1 MTFNLTI
8 HGDTPAEL
16 LEVLQRLNPTKT
28 SEKEEAVC
36 PSSATDGT
44 PTCTTH
50 TPAPTRAAAATTAN
64 PAATSAAETPTISA
78 SEAAARSSTPAPSP
92 ATSSSVPAGSA
103 ASTSASGAAA
113 GTSATASS
121 ASTPTPTTEPDPVS
135 LDQIRDLARS
145 LIVQG
150 RSKDVQQIIQN
161 AGAKMLS
168 KLSAESYTSVWA
180 QLVNLSKEVDD
191 HATD

>member
-16 LEVLQRLNPTKT
+16 LEVLQQLNTPKT
-28 SEKEEAVC
+28 HEMEEAPC
-36 PSSATDGT
+36 QNAQNG
-44 PTCTTH
+44 
-50 TPAPTRAAAATTAN
+50 AAAATTAS
-64 PAATSAAETPTISA
+64 PAASSKAATPTTSA

-92 ATSSSVPAGSA
+92 ATSSSAHAASA
-103 ASTSASGAAA
+103 ASTSAGGAAV

-121 ASTPTPTTEPDPVS
+121 ASTPTPTTKPETLS
-135 LDQIRDLARS
+135 LDKIRDLARS

-150 RSKDVQQIIQN
+150 RSKDVQQVLQN

-168 KLSAESYTSVWA
+168 KLPAESYPSVWV
-180 QLVNLSKEVDD
+180 QLSSLKDEVDR
-191 HATD
+191 HAAD

>member
-36 PSSATDGT
+36 PSSTADDT
-44 PTCTTH
+44 PTCTSH
-50 TPAPTRAAAATTAN
+50 TPAPTRAAAATTARAAAASA
-64 PAATSAAETPTISA
+64 AATPTTSA
-78 SEAAARSSTPAPSP
+78 SEAAARNSTPAPSP
-92 ATSSSVPAGSA
+92 ATSSSAPAGSA

-113 GTSATASS
+113 GTSATASA

-135 LDQIRDLARS
+135 LDKIRDLARN

-168 KLSAESYTSVWA
+168 KLPAESYTSVWA

-191 HATD
+191 HAAD